1 MTTIGTGTCPTCGLD
16 GVPIKVSK
24 KNHLYLVCLPAA
36 DGGCDSQAFARGPH
50 SDRLYAQRV
59 TKWSS
64 KEAKQQWL
72 SNEPQ
77 PDPVPDDPEPEPDDL
92 TEDEPPP
99 PPPPAPRPRARTAPP
114 RPAPKK
120 PAAKPASQP
129 AKKKGGW
136 LKWE

>member
-1 MTTIGTGTCPTCGLD
+1 MTTIGTGRCPICGLD

-50 SDRLYAQRV
+50 SDQRLAECV
-59 TKWSS
+59 TKWSG

-72 SNEPQ
+72 NNAPQ
-77 PDPVPDDPEPEPDDL
+77 PEPEPDDL

-99 PPPPAPRPRARTAPP
+99 PPPPAPRPRARAAPP

-120 PAAKPASQP
+120 PAAKPAPQP